1 MAKINQKYNAK
12 ILTGIRASNYKNIY
26 SKTECNCLETV
37 YKKYSDNKC
46 RAYSRCYIELMRDN
60 GKLAKIISTNTC
72 YFVYA
77 YKVKDGLIVLTYANK
92 YFIEGDL

>member
-12 ILTGIRASNYKNIY
+12 ILTGIRATNYKNIY

-37 YKKYSDNKC
+37 YTKYSDNKS
-46 RAYSRCYIELMRDN
+46 RAYIRCSSELMRDN
-60 GKLAKIISTNTC
+60 GKLGKIITTNAF